1 MKKYYYIGII
11 SIDKKDD
18 TIQFVYKVNYDTKT
32 AFWKKYSNFENGE
45 KPLLFTSKKD
55 AENIAFWLFGV
66 YGMVITTNYELK

>member
-1 MKKYYYIGII
+1 MKKYYYIGVI

-32 AFWKKYSNFENGE
+32 AFWKKYSNFVNGE

-66 YGMVITTNYELK
+66 CGMVITTNYELK

>member
-18 TIQFVYKVNYDTKT
+18 TIQFVYKIDTNTKT
-32 AFWKKYSNFENGE
+32 AFWKKYSNFVNDE

-66 YGMVITTNYELK
+66 CAMVITTNYELK